1 MLMGHTPARILRG
14 LSELKA
20 MTWRERA
27 LLAQA
32 TALLPMAKLAGDTI
46 ARYGVTRRSPAEA
59 TDPRAER
66 LARRTARLVALA
78 STALPWHFSCLQR
91 SAVLHLL
98 LRQQR
103 IQADL
108 RIGVRR
114 NEGSFEAHA
123 WVEIA
128 GQPINDA
135 PGIANDFLPF

>member
-1 MLMGHTPARILRG
+1 
-14 LSELKA
+14 

-32 TALLPMAKLAGDTI
+32 AALLPVAKLAGDAI
-46 ARYGVTRRSPAEA
+46 ARYGVKRRSSADA
-59 TDPRAER
+59 ADPRTEQ

-78 STALPWHFSCLQR
+78 STALPLHFSCLQR

-98 LRQQR
+98 LHQQR
-103 IQADL
+103 IRADL